1 MSSINKKLGI
11 LRLEQVALK
20 EEMKQNDELGTL
32 LMRKLEKVAQHNE
45 IDKFKTHVE
54 ELEKITYLM
63 ISLSGR
69 LARAENALLIL
80 PPNAPLEE
88 KVCCL
93 NYYFQ
98 VMFHSPGLCFYFR
111 LIIFLKC
118 PPILLFYIFIFFSFS
133 YIY

>member
-20 EEMKQNDELGTL
+20 EEMNQNDELGSL

-80 PPNAPLEE
+80 PPTAPLEE
-88 KVCCL
+88 KVC
-93 NYYFQ
+93 NVNSYSQ
-98 VMFHSPGLCFYFR
+98 IMSHSVGFKNVYS
-111 LIIFLKC
+111 I
-118 PPILLFYIFIFFSFS
+118 
-133 YIY
+133 